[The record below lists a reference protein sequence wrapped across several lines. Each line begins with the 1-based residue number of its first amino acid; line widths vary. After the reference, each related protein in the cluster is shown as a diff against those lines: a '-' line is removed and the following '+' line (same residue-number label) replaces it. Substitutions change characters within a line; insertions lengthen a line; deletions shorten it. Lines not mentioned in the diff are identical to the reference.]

1 MDEVGHVVLF
11 APAEQRDLDVGAEA
25 DGGVGRAL
33 LLEAALEIALGGPD
47 AVERGER
54 GPGARA
60 VEAGDLDV
68 DEREPRLWDERALEL
83 GRAAKERDL
92 VAAVAKLLG
101 ERERGV
107 DALSYADTRSRS
119 AAESESLKRAPRRI
133 PCFQLRRRAGRCVFC
148 ADGTVFELGIGDS
161 ARRKATQ
168 GWKSGFLRGVGQHR
182 AER

>member
-1 MDEVGHVVLF
+1 MVGIALALEDRARRGDRDADPGGCGRHHLVGEAGHGVLLVDEVGHVVLF

-47 AVERGER
+47 AVERGKR

-107 DALSYADTRSRS
+107 DVSGG
-119 AAESESLKRAPRRI
+119 AA
-133 PCFQLRRRAGRCVFC
+133 G
-148 ADGTVFELGIGDS
+148 GYGDPHAS
-161 ARRKATQ
+161 FSFA
-168 GWKSGFLRGVGQHR
+168 
-182 AER
+182 